1 MSKALR
7 KSAIKSSG
15 SSIPTETRTKE
26 SAIPIFSRSSRRK
39 LKWLVVAGRVT
50 KVSTPPKL
58 GAQMGKVRRLM
69 KRSVSSTD
77 VFSSKE
83 SMPPNPRKNSLANP

>member
-1 MSKALR
+1 
-7 KSAIKSSG
+7 
-15 SSIPTETRTKE
+15 
-26 SAIPIFSRSSRRK
+26 
-39 LKWLVVAGRVT
+39 
-50 KVSTPPKL
+50 
-58 GAQMGKVRRLM
+58 MGKVRRLM